1 VCLLERFIFSLPQT
15 VLISSATNKSTCISS
30 VIKILEILE
39 YSFKSKTHYNLTLR
53 YNFPEFAIDEQKV
66 WTFLGLIE
74 IWRRKWNKNKF
85 GIIII
90 GTSLIQIVNNCFIR
104 LIVIF
109 AIQLLKSCQD
119 LNGDLLQEKLI
130 RERSHDTYT
139 AQWYIFQRMYE
150 LSVLEFTKRMLMPP
164 MALALTA
171 IILRKYETWCIYE
184 HFGGQVRAE
193 TYLLYLLPGVYCVRD
208 SSFLMHSINNFDI
221 CIHEGEEY
229 KEEETRRYIRV
240 EIPCRANPS
249 SCSMC

>member
-1 VCLLERFIFSLPQT
+1 VLLKRFIFSLPQI
-15 VLISSATNKSTCISS
+15 VLISSATNKSTCILS
-30 VIKILEILE
+30 VIKIL
-39 YSFKSKTHYNLTLR
+39 
-53 YNFPEFAIDEQKV
+53 NFSQFAIDEQKV

-74 IWRRKWNKNKF
+74 IWRRKWNKNT

-109 AIQLLKSCQD
+109 AIQLLKSYQD
-119 LNGDLLQEKLI
+119 LSGDLLQGKLI

-150 LSVLEFTKRMLMPP
+150 LSVLEFTKRMLMLP

-240 EIPCRANPS
+240 EIPRRANS
-249 SCSMC
+249 SFYSMC